1 MNERTATRRDEQD
14 SEEEQITW
22 AREESGTGQ
31 RKPRARSPRS
41 CDSRRGWLPVI
52 KILYYFCHGLIFSL
66 VAMLL
71 SHFSHV

>member
-41 CDSRRGWLPVI
+41 CDSRRGWLPGSQR
-52 KILYYFCHGLIFSL
+52 KRDFSL
-66 VAMLL
+66 GKCSVNYSSILD
-71 SHFSHV
+71 